1 MLPVVRAYPLYK
13 FLHFTEESGLEKN
26 ILDCGAGGNLPPLL
40 LFYQYDYQTTG
51 IDISRESLE
60 RADKFAEKYGI
71 NLNIIPGDMRDLKF
85 PDESF
90 SFAYSYNSIFHM
102 PKEEIK
108 QSVNQI
114 FRVLISGGL
123 TFVNLLSIADDMCGE
138 GEKIG
143 ENEFMQE
150 EGKKVVHSFHRDNEA
165 DSLFAGQEIIHR
177 EKRYLERIYDGRK
190 ILQVFIDYIVKKV

>member
-40 LFYQYDYQTTG
+40 LFHQYGYQTTG
-51 IDISRESLE
+51 IDISSRSLA
-60 RADKFAEKYGI
+60 RADQFTEKYGV
-71 NLNIIPGDMRDLKF
+71 NLNIVPGDMRELKF

-102 PKEEIK
+102 SKEEIK
-108 QSVNQI
+108 HSVNQI
-114 FRVLISGGL
+114 FRVLKSGGL
-123 TFVNLLSIADDMCGE
+123 TFINLLSIDDAMCGE

-143 ENEFMQE
+143 ENEFIQE
-150 EGKKVVHSFHRDNEA
+150 EDNKVVHSFHRDNEA

-190 ILQVFIDYIVKKV
+190 ILQVFIDYIGKKV